1 MSTSTEP
8 EQQVSQFDLE
18 TTPGQGGLGEA
29 AGAYWERIKGGDLGA
44 LPAIFGILVLVIVF
58 GVMEPDAFL
67 TETNFANLI
76 NQGAAIMV
84 LAMGLVFVLLLGEI
98 DLSAGFT
105 AGTGAA
111 ILGVTLTEHNWAWP
125 LSLLAALAT
134 GVAIGFTIAVL
145 VARLGIPSFVVSL
158 AYFLGLQGAM
168 LLIIGEG
175 GTIPIRDDAVLAVM
189 NKNMPVALGWLLA
202 LIIIAGFAGATF
214 WAIRTRRRAGL
225 QTPAISVWAAK
236 VIALAVVVLVA
247 VWFLNQERQRANAP
261 IVIQGVPWVVPLVL
275 PLVVVLTFIL
285 TRTGFGRH
293 VYAVGGN
300 AEAARRAGINVPNI
314 KTVCFIFCSTLA
326 IVAGILLASRDN
338 SVSPTTGG
346 AQTLLYAVGAAVI
359 GGTSLFGGRGRVYD
373 AVTGGLVVAIIANGL
388 PLVTQKSGVQFI
400 INGLVLLLAASVDA
414 VSRRRAAATGR

>member
-1 MSTSTEP
+1 MGVETQP
-8 EQQVSQFDLE
+8 VSQFE
-18 TTPGQGGLGEA
+18 VQTTPGQGGIGEA
-29 AGAYWERIKGGDLGA
+29 FGAYWDRIKGGDLGA
-44 LPAIFGILVLVIVF
+44 LPAVIGCVILAVVF
-58 GVMEPDAFL
+58 GVLQPDSFL
-67 TETNFANLI
+67 TEQNFANLI

-84 LAMGLVFVLLLGEI
+84 LAMGVVFVLLLGEI

-111 ILGVTLTEHNWAWP
+111 ILGVTLTQHGWNWIPAVAVT
-125 LSLLAALAT
+125 LLT
-134 GVAIGFTIAVL
+134 GVAVGFTIALL

-175 GTIPIRDDAVLAVM
+175 GTIPIRSDQILTIM
-189 NKNMPVALGWLLA
+189 NKNMPVALGWA
-202 LIIIAGFAGATF
+202 MVVVVVAGFAAVSLF
-214 WAIRTRRRAGL
+214 ALQSRRRAGL
-225 QTPAISVWAAK
+225 PTAAMSVWLAK
-236 VIALAVVVLVA
+236 VLALAVAVGVVVFA
-247 VWFLNQERQRANAP
+247 LNQQRQRANAP

-275 PLVVVLTFIL
+275 VLLAALTFLL
-285 TRTGFGRH
+285 TRTAFGRH

-300 AEAARRAGINVPNI
+300 AEAARRAGINVPQI
-314 KTVCFIFCSTLA
+314 KTLCFVLGSTLA
-326 IVAGILLASRDN
+326 VIAGILLASRDN

-388 PLVTQKSGVQFI
+388 PLVTEKSGTQFI
-400 INGLVLLLAASVDA
+400 VNGLVLLLAASVDA
-414 VSRRRAAATGR
+414 VSRRRAATVGR

>member
-1 MSTSTEP
+1 MSASTEQP
-8 EQQVSQFDLE
+8 LSQFEIE

-29 AGAYWERIKGGDLGA
+29 TGAYWDRIKGGDLGA
-44 LPAIFGILVLVIVF
+44 LPAVLGCVVLVIVF
-58 GVMEPDAFL
+58 GIMEPDSFL
-67 TETNFANLI
+67 TEQNFANLL

-111 ILGVTLTEHNWAWP
+111 ILGVTLTEHGWAWP
-125 LSLLAALAT
+125 LSVLVALLA
-134 GVAIGFTIAVL
+134 GVAIGLTIALL

-158 AYFLGLQGAM
+158 AFFLGLQGAM

-175 GTIPIRDDAVLAVM
+175 GTIAIRNDAVLTIM
-189 NKNMPVALGWLLA
+189 NKNMAVGLGWLFA
-202 LIIIAGFAGATF
+202 IIVIGGFAAASY
-214 WAIRTRRRAGL
+214 WSIMTRKKAGL
-225 QTPAISVWAAK
+225 PTPAITVWAAK
-236 VIALAVVVLVA
+236 VAALGLVVIVA
-247 VWFLNQERQRANAP
+247 VFLLNQERQRANAP
-261 IVIQGVPWVVPLVL
+261 ITIQGVPWVVPLVTA
-275 PLVVVLTFIL
+275 LVVALSFL
-285 TRTGFGRH
+285 LMRTSFGRH

-300 AEAARRAGINVPNI
+300 AEAARRAGISVPNI
-314 KTVCFIFCSTLA
+314 KTVCFILGSTLA
-326 IVAGILLASRDN
+326 VIAGILLASRDN

-359 GGTSLFGGRGRVYD
+359 GGTSLFGGRGKIYD

-388 PLVTQKSGVQFI
+388 PLVTQKSGIQFI

-414 VSRRRAAATGR
+414 ISRRRAAATGR

>member
-1 MSTSTEP
+1 MSATETP
-8 EQQVSQFDLE
+8 VSEFEME
-18 TTPGQGGLGEA
+18 TTPGQGGVGEA
-29 AGAYWERIKGGDLGA
+29 AGAYWEKVKGGDLGS
-44 LPAIFGILVLVIVF
+44 LPALLGVVVLVIVF
-58 GVMEPDAFL
+58 GVLEPDSFL
-67 TETNFANLI
+67 TEQNFANLL

-105 AGTGAA
+105 AGMGAA
-111 ILGVTLTEHNWAWP
+111 ILGVTLTNKGWAWP
-125 LSLLAALAT
+125 LSILAALAT
-134 GVAIGFTIAVL
+134 GVAIGFTIALL

-175 GTIPIRDDAVLAVM
+175 GTIPIRNEQVLAVM
-189 NKNMPVALGWLLA
+189 NKNMPVGLGWLLA
-202 LIIIAGFAGATF
+202 VIIIAGFAGATF
-214 WAIRTRRRAGL
+214 WAIQTRKRASL
-225 QTPAISVWAAK
+225 QTPAMSVWAVK
-236 VIALAVVVLVA
+236 VGALAVVVLVITY
-247 VWFLNQERQRANAP
+247 LLSQERQRPNAP
-261 IVIQGVPWVVPLVL
+261 IIIQGVPWVVPLVVL
-275 PLVVVLTFIL
+275 LVVILTFL
-285 TRTGFGRH
+285 LARTGLGRH
-293 VYAVGGN
+293 IYAVGGN
-300 AEAARRAGINVPNI
+300 AEAARRAGIGVANV
-314 KTVCFIFCSTLA
+314 KTVCFILCSTLA

-359 GGTSLFGGRGRVYD
+359 GGTSLFGGRGRISD

-414 VSRRRAAATGR
+414 ISRRRAAATGR

>member
-1 MSTSTEP
+1 MTQTTEP
-8 EQQVSQFDLE
+8 ASAQFDLE
-18 TTPGQGGLGEA
+18 AVPGQAGVGDA
-29 AGAYWERIKGGDLGA
+29 ATEYWNRIRGGDLGA
-44 LPAIFGILVLVIVF
+44 LPAVFGVIVLVIVF
-58 GVMEPDAFL
+58 GVLEPDTFL
-67 TETNFANLI
+67 TENNFANLI

-105 AGTGAA
+105 AGMGAA
-111 ILGVTLTEHNWAWP
+111 ILGVTLTEKGWAWP
-125 LSLLAALAT
+125 LAVLAALAT
-134 GVAIGFTIAVL
+134 GVAIGFTIALL

-175 GTIPIRDDAVLAVM
+175 GTIRISNDAILSVM
-189 NKNMPVALGWLLA
+189 NKNMAPALGWLLA
-202 LIIIAGFAGATF
+202 LLVVGGYAASSFM
-214 WAIRTRRRAGL
+214 AIRSRQKAGL
-225 QTPAISVWAAK
+225 PSAAMSVWLIK
-236 VIALAVVVLVA
+236 VIGLAVPVVVA
-247 VWFLNQERQRANAP
+247 VYLLNLERQRPAAP
-261 IVIQGVPWVVPLVL
+261 IVIQGVPWVVPLVIA
-275 PLVVVLTFIL
+275 LVVGLSFL
-285 TRTGFGRH
+285 LMRTGFGRH

-314 KTVCFIFCSTLA
+314 KTYCFILGSTLA
-326 IVAGILLASRDN
+326 IVAGILIASRDN

-359 GGTSLFGGRGRVYD
+359 GGTSLFGGRGRIVD

-414 VSRRRAAATGR
+414 ISRRRAAAVGR